1 MRLTRIATP
10 LTLLLAAS
18 AAYGAAHGE
27 FPGLSNLIRDS
38 QAIVVASIESAPK
51 TPRTDSSRSKAVQKV
66 RVLYSIEGNFKP
78 QDEIDVALDIEILF
92 PARTYLQVADYPLYE
107 RYVLFIGPG
116 SLSPD
121 GYGLV
126 NAQGGAFWIPR
137 EADLAVLGAGDVRG
151 NLEVLLSAVLTYAR
165 SREQALNERVEE
177 YLSQEPQR

>member
-1 MRLTRIATP
+1 MRYIRLVSA
-10 LTLLLAAS
+10 LSFLLALSLAW
-18 AAYGAAHGE
+18 GAAHGV

-51 TPRTDSSRSKAVQKV
+51 TPRTDSSRSRAVQKV
-66 RVLYSIEGNFKP
+66 RVLYSIRGNFKP
-78 QDEIDVALDIEILF
+78 EDEIEVALDIGILF

-107 RYVLFIGPG
+107 SYVLFIGPD

-137 EADLAVLGAGDVRG
+137 EADISALTIGDVRG
-151 NLEVLLSAVLTYAR
+151 NLEVLLDAVLSYAR
-165 SREQALNERVEE
+165 SNEQSLNERVEE
-177 YLSQEPQR
+177 FLSEEPRH